1 MDACLESVVSGAEF
15 LSDLHLLHSSVVF
28 VAIATSCFASVQI
41 SMHSQGFQG
50 QSGANSFSSRVA
62 SLSMQNVT
70 CKDFGLGIGPSF
82 VSL

>member
-1 MDACLESVVSGAEF
+1 MGKNELRGLSCRHGGTDACLESVVSGAEF

-50 QSGANSFSSRVA
+50 QSGAN
-62 SLSMQNVT
+62 
-70 CKDFGLGIGPSF
+70 
-82 VSL
+82 